1 MLELSDKQFD
11 QLIAEAIDAIPPL
24 FQEHLQNVAFIIE
37 DEPTPEQRMQLK
49 LYPYETLFGLYE
61 GVPLP
66 ARNGMSKILPDKIT
80 IFKTPALNVSRSI
93 DELKEHLRHTVW
105 HEVAHYYGLNH
116 KRIHE
121 LEDKGKGVTRAA
133 DSFRARRDEGKP

>member
-1 MLELSDKQFD
+1 MLQISDQEFER
-11 QLIAEAIDAIPPL
+11 LIGEGIEAIPPL
-24 FQEHLQNVAFIIE
+24 FQQHLENVAFIVE
-37 DEPTPEQRMQLK
+37 DEPSEQQRMQLK

-66 ARNGMSKILPDKIT
+66 ARNGAAKILPDKIT
-80 IFKTPALNVSRSI
+80 IFKMPALQVSLSVS
-93 DELKEHLRHTVW
+93 ELKEHIRHTIW

-121 LEDKGKGVTRAA
+121 LERKINDAG
-133 DSFRARRDEGKP
+133 